1 MQTAV
6 GWRGFCDLLITPFL
20 VFIPLN
26 EKKTIITIIMY
37 CIICGVLNH
46 LTVVRFLFWACC
58 GFYTV
63 NTLWKPHWLQYL
75 LSPFL
80 LYVFNPK
87 ILLHIRSYMLLYFI
101 ISLLFLSRGYFWM
114 GPWRATYS
122 SCAQW
127 IQHLFMTTGKRKT
140 NMSVHITSVLFLKA
154 PLAFAPLCYRYL
166 TDYLFLSVCLSFSFY
181 FICVSGLWAA
191 MTKSYEFNWQKH
203 LPEYMQEGRLFDR
216 FDEVKIAHFSDVYE
230 VPTILMKI

>member
-1 MQTAV
+1 M
-6 GWRGFCDLLITPFL
+6 FLTP
-20 VFIPLN
+20 
-26 EKKTIITIIMY
+26 KYSCTS
-37 CIICGVLNH
+37 G
-46 LTVVRFLFWACC
+46 LTC
-58 GFYTV
+58 Y
-63 NTLWKPHWLQYL
+63 
-75 LSPFL
+75 S
-80 LYVFNPK
+80 
-87 ILLHIRSYMLLYFI
+87 
-101 ISLLFLSRGYFWM
+101 ISLSHYSFSAEDIFGWAPGGPRTVAVLSEF
-114 GPWRATYS
+114 S
-122 SCAQW
+122 
-127 IQHLFMTTGKRKT
+127 IFFMTTGKRKT